1 MEVHGGSRRLTSSAQ
16 SVALRRIPSV
26 ITGIRLS
33 LVPLLVYLV
42 LTGMLAY
49 GALLFILMLG
59 TDLADGYLARSLGQ
73 SSALG
78 SYFDVTTD
86 FILVLSMF
94 LVFDSEG
101 FVPFW
106 VVEMITSF
114 FVLFIVT
121 SVVFG
126 RIYDPIG
133 KYYGSL
139 LYGAIGL
146 RFLASGEF
154 VSELATVVI
163 TGYTAVS
170 LSTRI
175 YHLWLSTR
183 TFHTRPMS
191 MEEATAHPRIHRAL
205 PGHSKISKKE
215 PG

>member
-1 MEVHGGSRRLTSSAQ
+1 
-16 SVALRRIPSV
+16 
-26 ITGIRLS
+26 LS
-33 LVPLLVYLV
+33 LIPLLVYLV

-49 GALLFILMLG
+49 GALLFILILG

-73 SSALG
+73 SSAFG

-106 VVEMITSF
+106 VVGMIASF

-126 RIYDPIG
+126 KIYDPIG

-175 YHLWLSTR
+175 YHLWLGTSTL
-183 TFHTRPMS
+183 HTRPIS
-191 MEEATAHPRIHRAL
+191 MREAAAHPRIHRA
-205 PGHSKISKKE
+205 PPSHSGISEKE
-215 PG
+215 T